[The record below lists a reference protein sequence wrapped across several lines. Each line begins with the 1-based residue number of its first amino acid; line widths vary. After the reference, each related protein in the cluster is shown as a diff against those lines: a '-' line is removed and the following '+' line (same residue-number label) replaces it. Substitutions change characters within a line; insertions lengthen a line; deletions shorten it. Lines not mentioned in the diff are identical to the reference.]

1 MQYGGGCTVPE
12 SVGSSTLK
20 ARTAAPPSS
29 DRKGEARP
37 ARNLVVVESPT
48 KARTI
53 QKYLGSNYEVVA
65 SYGHVRDLV
74 PRAGAVDPNQ
84 DFALAYEAIARNDK
98 HVEVIA
104 RAIKKSDHLWLATD
118 PDREGEAIA
127 WHLCELLSETQRMP
141 DIPVAR
147 VVFHEITESAIR
159 DALDHPRAILAE
171 LVNAQK
177 ARRALD
183 YLYGFNLS
191 PLLWRKIR
199 RGLSAGRVQSPA
211 LRLIVEREEEI
222 ERFVPREYWTLEAP
236 LEKAGQPFV
245 ARLVQFEGKKLG
257 QFDIP
262 DAETAERARQA
273 LWTAA
278 AGRVVILEREARER
292 RRQPAAPFTT
302 STLQQE
308 MSRRF
313 GLSARKTMQT
323 AQQLYEGVDMGEGAV
338 GLITY
343 MRTDSVQLSHEALT
357 GIRELIRERFS
368 SAFLPEHSRVYK
380 TQTKNAQEAHEAIR
394 PTSVQRTPEVVKPHL
409 SRDQFRVYELIWR
422 RTIASQMLPAIL
434 ESVQVE
440 MGLGDLGRLRATG
453 STVKF
458 PGFMQ
463 VYQETNDDAATEE
476 GSTLPDLAPGE
487 TLALTELRSIQHF
500 TEPPPRYS
508 EATLVKTLEEYGIG
522 RPSTYATI
530 IETLGQRGYTE
541 LLNRRFIPTDVGR
554 VVNRFLTEHFSKYV
568 DYGFTAHMEDELD
581 EISRG
586 GKEWKD
592 LLSEFWEPFSKNVA
606 DISSNVSRAQAVKAR
621 ELGVDPLSSRP
632 VSVRLGRFGPFVQ
645 IGQRED
651 SEKPRF
657 AGLRPGQRLESI
669 TLEEALKLFE
679 LPRSLG
685 DTPDGD
691 HLVVG
696 IGRFGPYLRYGSR
709 YCSLKEEDPMTLQLD
724 RALVLIAQE
733 KERLAQR
740 MIQHFEGGIEILN
753 GRYGPYITDGN
764 KNVKVP
770 KDQEPNQLTLE
781 ACQVLLKEAPLR
793 RAARF
798 GRRGSGTK
806 SEARKPSKRST
817 PKVKR
822 PSVP

>member
-1 MQYGGGCTVPE
+1 MKTQ
-12 SVGSSTLK
+12 SAASSGPK
-20 ARTAAPPSS
+20 PK
-29 DRKGEARP
+29 RKGHVSH
-37 ARNLVVVESPT
+37 NLVVVESPT

-53 QKYLGSNYEVVA
+53 QKYLGPDYEVVA
-65 SYGHVRDLV
+65 SYGHVRDLI
-74 PRAGAVDPNQ
+74 PRAGAVDPEHG
-84 DFALAYEAIARNDK
+84 FALSYAAIARNDK
-98 HVEVIA
+98 HVDAIA
-104 RAIKKSDHLWLATD
+104 RAARKSDHLWLATD

-127 WHLCELLSETQRMP
+127 WHLCELLTETGRMP
-141 DIPVAR
+141 DITVAR
-147 VVFHEITESAIR
+147 VVFHEITESAIQ
-159 DALDHPRAILAE
+159 DALAHPRQLLLE

-236 LEKAGQPFV
+236 FEKAGQPFV
-245 ARLVQFEGKKLG
+245 ARLIQFDGKKLG
-257 QFDIP
+257 QFDLP
-262 DAETAERARQA
+262 NAEETERVRKA
-273 LWTAA
+273 LWDAA
-278 AGRVVILEREARER
+278 AGRGLVLERESRER
-292 RRQPAAPFTT
+292 KRQPAAPFTT

-308 MSRRF
+308 MSRRY

-323 AQQLYEGVDMGEGAV
+323 AQQLYEGIDMGEGAI

-343 MRTDSVQLSHEALT
+343 MRTDSVQLSHEAVSE
-357 GIRELIRERFS
+357 IRELIRERFS
-368 SAFLPEHSRVYK
+368 PDFLPEHPRTYK

-394 PTSVQRTPEVVKPHL
+394 PTSARRTPERVKTHL
-409 SRDQFRVYELIWR
+409 NRDQFRVYELIWR

-434 ESVQVE
+434 EGVQVE
-440 MGLGDLGRLRATG
+440 IGLGDRGRLRATG
-453 STVKF
+453 STIKF

-463 VYQETNDDAATEE
+463 VYQETKDDPNAEE
-476 GSTLPDLAPGE
+476 GTLLPDLTPGE
-487 TLALTELRSIQHF
+487 TLVLSELRSLQHF

-541 LLNRRFIPTDVGR
+541 LVNRRFVPTDVGR
-554 VVNRFLTEHFSKYV
+554 VVNRFLTEHFSRYV

-586 GKEWKD
+586 EKEWKD
-592 LLSEFWEPFSKNVA
+592 LLSEFWDPFSKNVA
-606 DISSNVSRAQAVKAR
+606 DIASNVTRAQAVKAR
-621 ELGVDPLSSRP
+621 ELGIDPGSSRP
-632 VSVRLGRFGPFVQ
+632 VTVRLGRFGPFVQ

-651 SEKPRF
+651 VEKPKF
-657 AGLRPGQRLESI
+657 AGLRPGQRLETI

-685 DTPDGD
+685 QTPEGD
-691 HLVVG
+691 PLLVG
-696 IGRFGPYLRYGSR
+696 IGRFGPYLRYGNR
-709 YCSLKEEDPMTLQLD
+709 YCSLKDLDPMTLQLD
-724 RALVLIAQE
+724 QALELVTQE
-733 KERLAQR
+733 KQRLAQR
-740 MIQHFEGGIEILN
+740 TIRQFEGGVEILN
-753 GRYGPYITDGN
+753 GRYGPYITDGH

-770 KDQEPNQLTLE
+770 KDQEPSQLTLE
-781 ACQVLLKEAPLR
+781 TCQTLLEQAPLR

-798 GRRGSGTK
+798 GRRGAGTLK
-806 SEARKPSKRST
+806 KKDQQKAPSSRKARRSSA
-817 PKVKR
+817 P
-822 PSVP
+822 

>member
-1 MQYGGGCTVPE
+1 
-12 SVGSSTLK
+12 LK
-20 ARTAAPPSS
+20 TKRTASEGLKP
-29 DRKGEARP
+29 KGKGRA
-37 ARNLVVVESPT
+37 AHNLVVVESPT

-53 QKYLGSNYEVVA
+53 QKYLGPDYEVMA
-65 SYGHVRDLV
+65 SYGHVRDLI
-74 PRAGAVDPNQ
+74 PRTGAVNPDQ
-84 DFALAYEAIARNDK
+84 GFALSYAAIARNDK
-98 HVEVIA
+98 HVDAIA
-104 RAIKKSDHLWLATD
+104 RAIKKADHLWLATD

-127 WHLCELLSETQRMP
+127 WHLCELLTETLRMP
-141 DIPVAR
+141 EIPVAR
-147 VVFHEITESAIR
+147 VVFHEITESAIQ
-159 DALDHPRAILAE
+159 DALAHPRPLLLE

-222 ERFVPREYWTLEAP
+222 ERFVPREYWSLEAP
-236 LEKAGQPFV
+236 LEKEGQPFV

-257 QFDIP
+257 QFDLP
-262 DAETAERARQA
+262 NAEETERVRNA
-273 LWTAA
+273 LWAAA
-278 AGRVVILEREARER
+278 AGHVVVLEREAKER

-308 MSRRF
+308 MSRRY

-323 AQQLYEGVDMGEGAV
+323 AQQLYEGIDMGEGAV

-343 MRTDSVQLSHEALT
+343 MRTDSVQLSHEALMD
-357 GIRELIRERFS
+357 IRDLIRERFS
-368 SAFLPEHSRVYK
+368 SDFLPEHPRTYK

-394 PTSVQRTPEVVKPHL
+394 PTSAQRTPERVKAHL
-409 SRDQFRVYELIWR
+409 NRDQFRVYELIWR
-422 RTIASQMLPAIL
+422 RTVASQMLPAIL
-434 ESVQVE
+434 EGVQVE

-453 STVKF
+453 STIKF

-463 VYQETNDDAATEE
+463 VYQESNDDAGTEE

-487 TLALTELRSIQHF
+487 TLTLSELRSIQHF

-541 LLNRRFIPTDVGR
+541 LLNRRFVPTDVGR
-554 VVNRFLTEHFSKYV
+554 VVNRFLTEHFSRYV

-586 GKEWKD
+586 EKEWKE
-592 LLSEFWEPFSKNVA
+592 LLSEFWNPFSKNVA
-606 DISSNVSRAQAVKAR
+606 DIASNVSRAQAVKAR
-621 ELGVDPLSSRP
+621 ELGIDPTSSRP
-632 VSVRLGRFGPFVQ
+632 VTVRLGRFGPFVQ

-651 SEKPRF
+651 SEKPKF
-657 AGLRPGQRLESI
+657 AGLRPGQRLETI
-669 TLEEALKLFE
+669 ALEEALKLFE
-679 LPRSLG
+679 LPRTLG
-685 DTPDGD
+685 DTPEGEP
-691 HLVVG
+691 LSVG

-709 YCSLKEEDPMTLQLD
+709 YCSLKDQDPMTLTLD
-724 RALVLIAQE
+724 QALELVVQE
-733 KERLAQR
+733 KQRLAQR

-753 GRYGPYITDGN
+753 GRYGPYITDGH

-770 KDQEPNQLTLE
+770 KDQEPTQLTLQI
-781 ACQVLLKEAPLR
+781 CQTLLDQAPLR

-798 GRRGSGTK
+798 GRRGSGAKK
-806 SEARKPSKRST
+806 SADKPKTRSPSKAKRSSA
-817 PKVKR
+817 P
-822 PSVP
+822 